1 MKYVIASVAVLAA
14 IAALVFRPPHSQ
26 AVIAASP
33 QSSPF
38 ARHFAPAPHR
48 TEQIVVYVA
57 GEVER
62 PGVYRFA
69 PDARATDAIERA
81 GGVKTDADTVAVNL
95 AAPLHDGDEVAVP
108 KIGATAPKA
117 RRATRVPHP
126 RATRRPRTSRNTRA
140 TNRATEHTQ
149 QPVDINS
156 ADENALQT
164 LPGIGPALAAR
175 IIAFR
180 EMNGPFDSVDDL
192 ADVSGVTPRMIDD
205 ITPYAI
211 VR

>member
-1 MKYVIASVAVLAA
+1 MKYVIASVVVLAA
-14 IAALVFRPPHSQ
+14 IVALVFRPPHSQ

-38 ARHFAPAPHR
+38 VRHFASTPHR
-48 TEQIVVYVA
+48 IEQIVVYVA
-57 GEVER
+57 GEVQR

-69 PDARATDAIERA
+69 PDARAADAIERA
-81 GGVKTDADTVAVNL
+81 GGIKTDADTVAVNF

-108 KIGATAPKA
+108 KIGVATPKA
-117 RRATRVPHP
+117 RRTRVPHP
-126 RATRRPRTSRNTRA
+126 RATRRPHISRSARA
-140 TNRATEHTQ
+140 PERAP
-149 QPVDINS
+149 QPIDINS
-156 ADENALQT
+156 ADENALQG